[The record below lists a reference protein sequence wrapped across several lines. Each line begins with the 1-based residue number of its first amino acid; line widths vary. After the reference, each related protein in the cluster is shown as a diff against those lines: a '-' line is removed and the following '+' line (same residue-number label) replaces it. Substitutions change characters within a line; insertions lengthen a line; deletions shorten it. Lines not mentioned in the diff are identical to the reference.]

1 MKKRSKIVI
10 ENELFYNSDFS
21 SNFAPFWEVLGE
33 VLVGFWD
40 PRGSQG
46 RPRGFQEAPKRLPR
60 RPKRLPRAPR
70 G

>member
-1 MKKRSKIVI
+1 MKKRSKIVV
-10 ENELFYNSDFS
+10 ENELFFNIVFLLIL
-21 SNFAPFWEVLGE
+21 AQFWEVLGE

-60 RPKRLPRAPR
+60 RPKRLPRVPQ